1 MGGAGEAQGTE
12 TERHGGENPEM
23 RLNKKFLAGT
33 VSAALLLGAPSAYG
47 ETSAQQGYSKPG
59 GIVQTQLENGTENI
73 PPAAVTE
80 TTTVSSAKSSST
92 LPFTGLDLVLVVAA
106 GGILVGLGL
115 AMRRLSRSAHLA

>member
-1 MGGAGEAQGTE
+1 
-12 TERHGGENPEM
+12 M
-23 RLNKKFLAGT
+23 RLNMKFLAGT
-33 VSAALLLGAPSAYG
+33 VSAALLLGAPSAYA

-73 PPAAVTE
+73 PPAGVTQ
-80 TTTVSSAKSSST
+80 TTTASSAKSSSST

-115 AMRRLSRSAHLA
+115 AMRRLSRSTHLA

>member
-1 MGGAGEAQGTE
+1 
-12 TERHGGENPEM
+12 M

-33 VSAALLLGAPSAYG
+33 VSAALLIGAPAAYG

-59 GIVQTQLENGTENI
+59 GIVQTQLENGTDNI
-73 PPAAVTE
+73 PPGAVTE
-80 TTTVSSAKSSST
+80 TTTVSSAKSNSGGS